1 MDYDEDI
8 QIQNQYD
15 NYNNAP
21 VNRIKIDEKTEHA
34 HVPEAR
40 APTGRIEAGNDEDTQ
55 IQNQCSTYNN
65 TPVDHIIKKDEEDT
79 IIQLEENDAVMTVL
93 AYFNYSQCQTTKDA
107 GSSVGQIGSR
117 NIMDTKVAEHIYGL
131 DRKMAVTALA
141 YFGYSQ
147 CLTAE
152 DDRNTAGM
160 CLLNT
165 HGLGKKMIVT
175 VPTYLNYFQNQTTE
189 DEGPIMR
196 YYVLRNIKDPKTAVL
211 IYGLQKKMVTKQNDV
226 TQAGSD

>member
-15 NYNNAP
+15 NHNNTP

-55 IQNQCSTYNN
+55 IQNQYSTYNN
-65 TPVDHIIKKDEEDT
+65 TPVDHIIKNDEEDT

-107 GSSVGQIGSR
+107 GSIVGQIGSR
-117 NIMDTKVAEHIYGL
+117 NIMDPKVAEHIHGL
-131 DRKMAVTALA
+131 DRKMAVT
-141 YFGYSQ
+141 
-147 CLTAE
+147 
-152 DDRNTAGM
+152 
-160 CLLNT
+160 
-165 HGLGKKMIVT
+165 
-175 VPTYLNYFQNQTTE
+175 VPSYLNYFQNQTTE

-211 IYGLQKKMVTKQNDV
+211 IYGLEKMMVTKQNDV
-226 TQAGSD
+226 TQAGSDWSFKRE